1 MVMLLIPEPVTVPG
15 PRPSRAAV
23 LVLSAVALLVACGPQ
38 RATNGSPPIPAGT
51 LAPALT
57 AVPGGAAPSGPP
69 TTTETEWGTI
79 LDRLPPG
86 FPVHPDAV
94 PVESPEGPAS
104 GAFAVGA
111 GGPELTQWYQAAL
124 ELAGYSTVALSGPL
138 EDGST
143 VIDSVGPTSTACRI
157 RTTITPRSGMTMVTI
172 LVDAA
177 CPD

>member
-1 MVMLLIPEPVTVPG
+1 
-15 PRPSRAAV
+15 
-23 LVLSAVALLVACGPQ
+23 
-38 RATNGSPPIPAGT
+38 
-51 LAPALT
+51 
-57 AVPGGAAPSGPP
+57 
-69 TTTETEWGTI
+69 
-79 LDRLPPG
+79 
-86 FPVHPDAV
+86 V

-104 GAFAVGA
+104 GAFAAGA

-157 RTTITPRSGMTMVTI
+157 RTTITPRSGTTMVTI

-177 CPD
+177 CPA